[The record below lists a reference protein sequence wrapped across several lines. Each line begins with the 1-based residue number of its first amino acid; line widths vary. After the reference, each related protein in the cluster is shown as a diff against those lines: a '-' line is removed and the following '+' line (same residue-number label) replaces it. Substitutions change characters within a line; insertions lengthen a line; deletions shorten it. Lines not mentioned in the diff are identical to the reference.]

1 MSLTGQLNDLS
12 LGELIEFFCNQRK
25 TGRLKVDYAL
35 APGVFFIDGGELV
48 DAKVGALNGAEA
60 VYFAM
65 TLPSASFDFSAGM
78 RSSRRTISER
88 WPSVVLE
95 GLRRIDEGL
104 PPTSEDAFRGDL
116 SLDGAT
122 LDYLDCVGEQ
132 KAKHAAEAA
141 SVAGEI
147 DAAFEQTAHPARA
160 ERHAG
165 DAPADTTKDVKKG
178 AAGGAPKDAPKDAAK
193 AAAKDATGDAA
204 DAAAPFSMTV
214 EAATSP
220 GGGRRRAAFAAVAAV
235 LIICAVAAVPLGKRL
250 MRKDAPPPAAAETA
264 PAAAESTQPAEPSTD
279 VPADASDVRPTPDFT
294 AEEAARREREA
305 REREARERAR
315 RQRQEAAR
323 RAEEGAG
330 DNSALA
336 PAAPK
341 PASSGPKSV
350 RVQIAYDEAGRVTQA
365 AAVGTSPGAEAY
377 ASTAVRIA
385 RGRRFP
391 AGKAGTTVVTIPI
404 N

>member
-35 APGVFFIDGGELV
+35 APGVFFMDAGELV

-60 VYFAM
+60 VYFAL
-65 TLPSASFDFSAGM
+65 TLPSASFDFSAGV
-78 RSSRRTISER
+78 RSTRRTIHER

-104 PPTSEDAFRGDL
+104 PAASSDAFHGDD

-122 LDYLDCVGEQ
+122 LEYLDCVGGE
-132 KAKHAAEAA
+132 AKSKPAAE
-141 SVAGEI
+141 
-147 DAAFEQTAHPARA
+147 EQ
-160 ERHAG
+160 
-165 DAPADTTKDVKKG
+165 APADAVAKEIDEAFDQ
-178 AAGGAPKDAPKDAAK
+178 AASPAQTNQVGQPTQAASS
-193 AAAKDATGDAA
+193 ARAAA
-204 DAAAPFSMTV
+204 DAQTESQDATAPFSLMV
-214 EAATSP
+214 EAATTA
-220 GGGRRRAAFAAVAAV
+220 GGGRRKAAFAAVAAV
-235 LIICAVAAVPLGKRL
+235 LVVCAVASVPLARRFT
-250 MRKDAPPPAAAETA
+250 RKAA
-264 PAAAESTQPAEPSTD
+264 PAPAVEANAVNAEAAQPSAPAEAAPT
-279 VPADASDVRPTPDFT
+279 ADANAVTPTPDFA
-294 AEEAARREREA
+294 AEEAARRE

-315 RQRQEAAR
+315 RQKEEAAR
-323 RAEEGAG
+323 RAEEQGGETA
-330 DNSALA
+330 AA
-336 PAAPK
+336 TTTPAPK
-341 PASSGPKSV
+341 PSTSGPKTV
-350 RVQIAYDEAGRVTQA
+350 RVQITYDEAGRVTQA

-377 ASTAVRIA
+377 ASTAVRVA

>member
-35 APGVFFIDGGELV
+35 APGVFFVEAGELV

-65 TLPSASFDFSAGM
+65 TLPSASFDFSAGV

-95 GLRRIDEGL
+95 GLRRVDEGL
-104 PPTSEDAFRGDL
+104 PAATDAFHGDA

-122 LDYLDCVGEQ
+122 LEYLDCVGDP
-132 KAKHAAEAA
+132 KTKPAAENGTPAESVAREIDQAFAQAA
-141 SVAGEI
+141 SPRHPASP
-147 DAAFEQTAHPARA
+147 DQSSRSRKTARSEGSSNAARA
-160 ERHAG
+160 ESA
-165 DAPADTTKDVKKG
+165 DADT
-178 AAGGAPKDAPKDAAK
+178 
-193 AAAKDATGDAA
+193 
-204 DAAAPFSMTV
+204 PFSMTV
-214 EAATSP
+214 EAATSS
-220 GGGRRRAAFAAVAAV
+220 GGGRRKAAFAAIAAAV
-235 LIICAVAAVPLGKRL
+235 VICAVAAVPLSKRFA
-250 MRKDAPPPAAAETA
+250 RKAA
-264 PAAAESTQPAEPSTD
+264 PAPAVETNAASAEPAQPSAPAE
-279 VPADASDVRPTPDFT
+279 VPAPSAENANAVAPTPDFA
-294 AEEAARREREA
+294 AEEAARRERES
-305 REREARERAR
+305 REREARERSR
-315 RQRQEAAR
+315 RQREDAAR
-323 RAEEGAG
+323 RAEEAG
-330 DNSALA
+330 GDATTT
-336 PAAPK
+336 AAAK
-341 PASSGPKSV
+341 PSTGPKSV
-350 RVQIAYDEAGRVTQA
+350 RVQITYDEAGRVTQA

-377 ASTAVRIA
+377 ASTAVRVA